1 MGELVKPN
9 FITQHFEITLKNNG
23 LKKIRFHD
31 LRHPYVK
38 PTTKKY
44 LFFLVPMIQLS

>member
-1 MGELVKPN
+1 MNPS
-9 FITQHFEITLKNNG
+9 TAYHQ
-23 LKKIRFHD
+23 LKKILTEAGLHEIRFHD

>member
-1 MGELVKPN
+1 MQHVSHIARTELGFDK
-9 FITQHFEITLKNNG
+9 FDYHS
-23 LKKIRFHD
+23 

-44 LFFLVPMIQLS
+44 SFFLVPMIQLS